1 MNAKS
6 ALTDAC
12 FAVRRYR
19 YIPDEVTVDGMTI
32 PVDIWD
38 TLREFGERGGGDCD
52 GFACWTIEVSERNI
66 SRFQEDQHGWAY
78 YFVVG
83 EVLQR
88 SGVWAGHA
96 WVELIED
103 GACWWADPTWG
114 EGPQTKEALGYPR
127 KRRPSKR
134 WYYAGNGIFDEEEVY
149 I

>member
-1 MNAKS
+1 MPVTAKS

-19 YIPDEVTVDGMTI
+19 YIPDTVTVDDMTI
-32 PVDIWD
+32 PVDVWD
-38 TLREFGERGGGDCD
+38 TLQEFEARKGGDCD
-52 GFACWTIEVSERNI
+52 GHASWTIEHAFRWGS
-66 SRFQEDQHGWAY
+66 SGTF

-103 GACWWADPTWG
+103 GTCWWADPTWG
-114 EGPQTKEALGYPR
+114 ELPTSPQALGYPET
-127 KRRPSKR
+127 RRPRNR
-134 WYYAGNGIFDEEEVY
+134 WRYAGEGQFDQEEIY
-149 I
+149 TTP